1 MLSQQTRP
9 AGKRAPRRLEAR
21 VEGRVEARAHDR
33 APQTARPG
41 HLLGGLYNLHVLV

>member
-1 MLSQQTRP
+1 MLSQQTRR
-9 AGKRAPRRLEAR
+9 AGKRAPRRLEA
-21 VEGRVEARAHDR
+21 RVEARAHDR